1 MALFMFALKVCPLSI
16 ANAIDVF
23 ALQLFYM
30 MVYIFESLKHGC
42 MVMFFLCTRTRRGNK
57 QQMLPASSARVG
69 EDRLPYSIAHG
80 RPKEKY
86 QQKLTNA

>member
-1 MALFMFALKVCPLSI
+1 
-16 ANAIDVF
+16 
-23 ALQLFYM
+23 
-30 MVYIFESLKHGC
+30 
-42 MVMFFLCTRTRRGNK
+42 
-57 QQMLPASSARVG
+57 MLPASGARVG